1 MPADQSVNHVN
12 ARQDGRGTLYV
23 MSIIAMI
30 GVMALTLGAAYALWS
45 LLLRA
50 ERVFTQLEGHGQT
63 AADVAGVAFF
73 ALAAVIVVSASAA
86 LLFEARRLVSAI
98 LAT

>member
-1 MPADQSVNHVN
+1 
-12 ARQDGRGTLYV
+12 

-30 GVMALTLGAAYALWS
+30 GLMVVTLGAAYALWS

-50 ERVFTQLEGHGQT
+50 ERVFAQLEGHGQT
-63 AADVAGVAFF
+63 AADVAGVAFL
-73 ALAAVIVVSASAA
+73 ALAAVIVLSASAA

-98 LAT
+98 LAV

>member
-1 MPADQSVNHVN
+1 MSPAQSVNHVN

-30 GVMALTLGAAYALWS
+30 ALMGLTLGAAYALWS

-50 ERVFTQLEGHGQT
+50 ERVFTRLEGHGQA
-63 AADVAGVAFF
+63 AADVAGI
-73 ALAAVIVVSASAA
+73 ALAAVIVLSASAA
-86 LLFEARRLVSAI
+86 LLFEGRQLVSAI
-98 LAT
+98 IPA

>member
-1 MPADQSVNHVN
+1 MPAAQSVNHVN
-12 ARQDGRGTLYV
+12 ARQDGPGTLYV

-30 GVMALTLGAAYALWS
+30 GLMALTLGAAHALWS

-63 AADVAGVAFF
+63 AADVAGVAFL
-73 ALAAVIVVSASAA
+73 AIAAVIVLSASAA

-98 LAT
+98 IPA

>member
-1 MPADQSVNHVN
+1 MNPVN
-12 ARQDGRGTLYV
+12 ARQDERGTLYV
-23 MSIIAMI
+23 MSIVAMI
-30 GVMALTLGAAYALWS
+30 GLMALTLGAAHALWL

-63 AADVAGVAFF
+63 AADLAGVAFF
-73 ALAAVIVVSASAA
+73 ALAAVIVLSASAA
-86 LLFEARRLVSAI
+86 LLFEARRLVSTF